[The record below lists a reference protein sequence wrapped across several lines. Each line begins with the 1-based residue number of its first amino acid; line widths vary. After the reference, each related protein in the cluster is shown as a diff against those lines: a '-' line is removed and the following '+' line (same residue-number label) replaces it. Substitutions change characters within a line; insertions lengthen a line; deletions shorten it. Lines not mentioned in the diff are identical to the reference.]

1 MSKTAAII
9 LAAGQGKRMRSPKP
23 KVLHDVLGRPLL
35 SYVLDTVSELN
46 IDPVIVVV
54 GHGKEQV
61 EAILPEGVTAVEQVE
76 QRGTGDAV
84 LAAKE
89 ALSDFEGNI
98 VVLCGDAPAISAA
111 TLDGLRQAHAYD
123 NAAVSVLSTCVSDP
137 TGYGRMIRNQ
147 EGKIT
152 GIVEE
157 IDATPDQKFVTEIN
171 SGAYYFRSDALW
183 SALDRIT
190 PENNSGEFYLTDTV
204 RLLMDQGETIG
215 SYRSPHPYE
224 IQGVNTRADLVAL
237 SNILR
242 LEIVHNHMNNGVT
255 IVDPTSTYI
264 ESRVTIGENSTI
276 HPFTVIRSGVTVGA
290 NCQVGPFA
298 HLANGAVL
306 EDGAEI
312 GNYVEVKRSTVG
324 AGSKAKHLAYIGDA
338 TLGRKVNIGAGTI
351 TANYDGANKHR
362 TTIHDNAS
370 TGSNSVLVAPV
381 TLGAR
386 AKTGAGAV
394 VTAGQEIAD
403 DEIYVGVPAKALK
416 AAVEKGS

>member
-1 MSKTAAII
+1 MSNTAAII
-9 LAAGQGKRMRSPKP
+9 LAAGQGKRMRSPLP
-23 KVLHDVLGRPLL
+23 KVLHNVLGRPLL
-35 SYVLDTVSELN
+35 AYVLDTVQELSV
-46 IDPVIVVV
+46 DRVVVVV
-54 GHGKEQV
+54 GHGREKV

-84 LAAKE
+84 LAARE
-89 ALSDFEGNI
+89 VLSDFDGNI
-98 VVLCGDAPAISAA
+98 LVLCGDAPAITAS
-111 TLDGLRQAHAYD
+111 TLDGLRQAHDYD
-123 NAAVSVLSTCVSDP
+123 NAAVSILSTCVNDP
-137 TGYGRMIRNQ
+137 TGYGRMIRNR

-152 GIVEE
+152 GIVEQV
-157 IDATPDQKFVTEIN
+157 DATPDQQLITEVN

-183 SALDRIT
+183 GALEKIT

-204 RLLMDQGETIG
+204 RLLMDEGETIG

-237 SNILR
+237 SNIMR
-242 LEIVHNHMNNGVT
+242 LEIVHHHLNNGVT

-264 ESRVTIGENSTI
+264 EADVTIGVDATI

-290 NCQVGPFA
+290 GCQVGPFA

-324 AGSKAKHLAYIGDA
+324 AGSKAKHLAYLGDA

-351 TANYDGANKHR
+351 TANYDGTHKHK
-362 TTIHDNAS
+362 TLIHDNAS

-394 VTAGQEIAD
+394 VTGGEIAED
-403 DEIYVGVPAKALK
+403 DVVVGVPAKSLK